1 MNDEL
6 IERGR
11 LLYRPIEAAEQL
23 GISRT
28 KLYELIAAGEIPA
41 VVVGKRMRIPVS
53 ALREWV
59 ERRVAEVQTS
69 ALSSKRAG

>member
-1 MNDEL
+1 MNE
-6 IERGR
+6 ERADGR
-11 LLYRPIEAAEQL
+11 LLYRPMEAAEKL

-41 VVVGKRMRIPVS
+41 VLVGKRMRVPVL

-59 ERRVAEVQTS
+59 ERRVRVAEVQTS
-69 ALSSKRAG
+69 ALSK